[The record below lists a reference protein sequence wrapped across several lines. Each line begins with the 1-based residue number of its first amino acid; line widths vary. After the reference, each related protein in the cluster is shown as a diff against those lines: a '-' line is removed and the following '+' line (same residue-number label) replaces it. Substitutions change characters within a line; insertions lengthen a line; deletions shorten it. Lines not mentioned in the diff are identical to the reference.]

1 MKTSNR
7 DVVALAIGRIMRL
20 ASRPSVDVAAD
31 LAEFDRCR
39 AIIMEH
45 SGKEPSFDAR
55 PNYARDRRRG
65 AAGD

>member
-1 MKTSNR
+1 
-7 DVVALAIGRIMRL
+7 MRL